1 MPAPR
6 RLLALLLAAAAFG
19 LAACG
24 DSDSGDAQ
32 KSVDDLQQ
40 KQTDLQKKADD
51 LADKVAG
58 RQAVGGGRREEIQQ
72 QADQLGAEGRDK
84 AKQALKDLKEQVPA
98 GAKDDVQKAIDQL
111 AGR

>member
-40 KQTDLQKKADD
+40 KQTDLQNKADD
-51 LADKVAG
+51 LADKVQDGQQSA
-58 RQAVGGGRREEIQQ
+58 ADAANEIQR

-84 AKQALKDLKEQVPA
+84 AEQALKDLKKQVPA

-111 AGR
+111 SGR